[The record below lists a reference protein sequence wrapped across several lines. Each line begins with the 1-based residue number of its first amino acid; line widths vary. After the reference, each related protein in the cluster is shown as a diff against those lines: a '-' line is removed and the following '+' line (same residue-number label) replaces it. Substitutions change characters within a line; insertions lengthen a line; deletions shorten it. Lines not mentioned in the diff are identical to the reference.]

1 MAPQA
6 KILAIFAV
14 DLLIFAVRRLSRA
27 NPPLYT
33 LPPLYTTP
41 PFIHEKFTPPLKKFP
56 ERVSPPFIRGGG
68 GKRYVG

>member
-27 NPPLYT
+27 NPPFILY
-33 LPPLYTTP
+33 PPLYNP
-41 PFIHEKFTPPLKKFP
+41 PFIHEKFTPPPLKKFP
-56 ERVSPPFIRGGG
+56 ERVSPPPPL
-68 GKRYVG
+68 

>member
-33 LPPLYTTP
+33 LPPPLYNPPLYTLKNLP
-41 PFIHEKFTPPLKKFP
+41 PPLKKFP
-56 ERVSPPFIRGGG
+56 ERVRPPLYKGGVKG
-68 GKRYVG
+68 M

>member
-27 NPPLYT
+27 NPPFILYPPFIQP
-33 LPPLYTTP
+33 PPLYMKNLP
-41 PFIHEKFTPPLKKFP
+41 PPLKKFP
-56 ERVSPPFIRGGG
+56 ERVSPPPPFKRGG
-68 GKRYVG
+68 